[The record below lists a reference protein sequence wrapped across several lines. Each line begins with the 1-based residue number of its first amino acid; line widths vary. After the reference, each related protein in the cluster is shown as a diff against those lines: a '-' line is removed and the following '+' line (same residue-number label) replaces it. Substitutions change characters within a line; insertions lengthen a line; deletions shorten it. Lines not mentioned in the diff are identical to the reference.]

1 MKCYI
6 PIYIVNIFFG
16 INIAAICG
24 LFSIIGHIFPIWLK
38 FKGGK
43 GVACLFGFLMA
54 INPMFFIITLIIWLI
69 VAVITKYSSLSSI
82 ISTFTMFFLFF
93 IYDNNVNIVIPVTII
108 ALIIFKHVL
117 NIKRLIN
124 KTETKIKIL

>member
-1 MKCYI
+1 MC
-6 PIYIVNIFFG
+6 
-16 INIAAICG
+16 
-24 LFSIIGHIFPIWLK
+24 
-38 FKGGK
+38 
-43 GVACLFGFLMA
+43 GFLMA